1 MRVTLCKLVIDL
13 GTTAD
18 GLPILHG
25 LVNRM
30 GRAKYPS
37 PFPRTRLAVEIE
49 TDLDDGFG
57 GGPLVVQLIDEDGAV
72 LWKEE
77 GEMRLP
83 SPPSPGFRP
92 LMAFDFDGVPEIP
105 QPGSYRFDVLYR
117 DEVIGWER
125 IYFE

>member
-30 GRAKYPS
+30 GRASYPS

-49 TDLDDGFG
+49 TDLDDSMG
-57 GGPLVVQLIDEDGAV
+57 GGPLTVQLIDEDGMV
-72 LWKEE
+72 LRKQE
-77 GEMRLP
+77 GEVRLP
-83 SPPSPGFRP
+83 NAPNPGFRP
-92 LMAFDFDGVPEIP
+92 LMGFDFDGSPEIL

-117 DEVIGWER
+117 GEVLGSER